1 MKQLVRPPASQLVRL
16 LARSAVRHV
25 TPVRKPAKSAVRL
38 AIRVRAL
45 AIRFARM
52 LVNPLLRPVL
62 FAKPYAIRG
71 IRAARIRPYV
81 RRIVNIHIRHAILAR
96 LVRAA
101 RPAIRVRIHAKR
113 FARAARILARLVRAT
128 ILATV
133 VRLAANRARLMA
145 IRLQIDILVLLM
157 IMYTS
162 EAIGQES

>member
-1 MKQLVRPPASQLVRL
+1 MKQLARPPARQLVRL

-71 IRAARIRPYV
+71 IRAVQTRPYV
-81 RRIVNIHIRHAILAR
+81 RRIVNIHIRHA
-96 LVRAA
+96 
-101 RPAIRVRIHAKR
+101 
-113 FARAARILARLVRAT
+113 ILARLVRAT

-157 IMYTS
+157 IIYTS

>member
-1 MKQLVRPPASQLVRL
+1 
-16 LARSAVRHV
+16 
-25 TPVRKPAKSAVRL
+25 
-38 AIRVRAL
+38 
-45 AIRFARM
+45 M

-81 RRIVNIHIRHAILAR
+81 HRIVNIHIR
-96 LVRAA
+96 LVRVV
-101 RPAIRVRIHAKR
+101 RPAIRVRIHAKQ
-113 FARAARILARLVRAT
+113 FARVARILARLVRAT